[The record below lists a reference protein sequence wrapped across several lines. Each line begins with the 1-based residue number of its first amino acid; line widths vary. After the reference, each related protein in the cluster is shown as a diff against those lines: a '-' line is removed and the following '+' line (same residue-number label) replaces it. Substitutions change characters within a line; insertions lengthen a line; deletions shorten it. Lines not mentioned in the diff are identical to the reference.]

1 MIKGEQGVC
10 EKVGIGVREC
20 GVCGTSSKLVSPF
33 HDFTEQLLPCPVI
46 DPHPGENLVLS
57 EILLQ
62 KLHKRAKTMDSK
74 DQSPG
79 VRVSAHFVGPD
90 VETLVEWKELCDG
103 EAGKVGPCHLN
114 HLEGGGRCVLGREG
128 GRWEGRGR
136 CVLRGKG
143 EVCVG
148 RKGGGVC

>member
-10 EKVGIGVREC
+10 EKVGIGVRE
-20 GVCGTSSKLVSPF
+20 CGTSSKLVSPF

-62 KLHKRAKTMDSK
+62 KLHKRAKTLDSK

-79 VRVSAHFVGPD
+79 VRVSAHLVGPD

-114 HLEGGGRCVLGREG
+114 HLEGGGRCVLG
-128 GRWEGRGR
+128 
-136 CVLRGKG
+136 GKG
-143 EVCVG
+143 GGGKE
-148 RKGGGVC
+148 GGGVC